1 MTTNNKAR
9 ALGEGAGQR
18 NAYDDQHSTVSRFR
32 LTSLEPSES
41 AVLDAVLQ
49 ALSMHPAVGGF
60 WRQNIGAFA
69 IGEGRSRRFV
79 RFGPKGSPDIHGY
92 LKDGRALFVEVKKP
106 SGRVS
111 PDQRA
116 FLDKAQKNGAVAV
129 VARNVDDIY
138 QALEGH
144 RHDC

>member
-1 MTTNNKAR
+1 VTQQKAR
-9 ALGEGAGQR
+9 ALGEGAGLTNHTR
-18 NAYDDQHSTVSRFR
+18 ISNSTTNRFR
-32 LTSLEPSES
+32 LAYPEPSEA

-60 WRQNIGAFA
+60 WRQNTGAFA

-92 LKDGRALFVEVKKP
+92 LKDGRALFIEVKKP

-111 PDQRA
+111 PEQQAFIDRA
-116 FLDKAQKNGAVAV
+116 ARNHAVAF
-129 VARNVDDIY
+129 VARSVDDVFRV
-138 QALEGH
+138 LEGLG
-144 RHDC
+144 